1 MKLSTKILMGGMALL
16 MASTMFIGCPEVV
29 DENEMISFSGSKATI
44 NYFNDNSGGFSRGF
58 KTFKTKHE
66 GALCKITFEDAKTVG
81 TKNGNGVMGFCFDMT
96 KNDDGSYN
104 FGAAGTRVNKAGELE
119 GYVSYFKKVN
129 PDTLSSGQSFLNM
142 EGKKCEDSIWP
153 TDGSLSNL
161 KSGIMGSDG
170 NAVCVINVVANDD
183 GSYKVSFY
191 DSSVIATDGSLKD
204 GSTALKEV
212 TVSNSITGLTKK
224 RQADLAVYA
233 NVYANCTLKG
243 SWDFT
248 DIYGNAIPVEV
259 AE

>member
-44 NYFNDNSGGFSRGF
+44 NYFNDNSGGYSRGF

-119 GYVSYFKKVN
+119 GYVSYFKNVN
-129 PDTLSSGQSFLNM
+129 PATLSSGQSFLDM
-142 EGKKCEDSIWP
+142 EGKKCEKSIWP
-153 TDGSLSNL
+153 TDGKIINL
-161 KSGIMGSDG
+161 KSGIISSDG
-170 NAVCVINVVANDD
+170 TAVCVINVVANDD
-183 GSYKVSFY
+183 GSYNVAFY
-191 DSSVIATDGSLKD
+191 DGSVINKDGSLKD
-204 GSTALKEV
+204 VTDAIREV
-212 TVSNSITGLTKK
+212 PVSNTYTGLTKK

-233 NVYANCTLKG
+233 NVYENCTLKG

>member
-44 NYFNDNSGGFSRGF
+44 DYFNDNSDGYSRGF

-81 TKNGNGVMGFCFDMT
+81 TTNGNGIMGFCFDMT

-104 FGAAGTRVNKAGELE
+104 FGLVGTRVNKVGALE

-129 PDTLSSGQSFLNM
+129 PDTLSSGQSFLDMN
-142 EGKKCEDSIWP
+142 GNKCETPIWP
-153 TDGSLSNL
+153 SDGSIDNL
-161 KSGIMGSDG
+161 KSGIIGSDG
-170 NAVCVINVVANDD
+170 TAVCVINVVANDN
-183 GSYKVSFY
+183 GSYTVDFY
-191 DSSVIATDGSLKD
+191 DSSVIDTDGSLKE

-212 TVSNSITGLTKK
+212 TVSNTITGLTEKK
-224 RQADLAVYA
+224 QADLAVYA
-233 NVYANCTLKG
+233 NVYDNCTLKG
-243 SWDFT
+243 SRDFT
-248 DIYGNAIPVEV
+248 DVYGNAIPVEV

>member
-44 NYFNDNSGGFSRGF
+44 NYFNDNGGFSRGF

-81 TKNGNGVMGFCFDMT
+81 TPNGNGVMGFCFDMT

-104 FGAAGTRVNKAGELE
+104 FGVAGTRVNKAGALE

-129 PDTLSSGQSFLNM
+129 PDTLSSGQSFLDM
-142 EGKKCEDSIWP
+142 EGKKCETCIWP
-153 TDGSLSNL
+153 EKGSYSNL
-161 KSGIMGSDG
+161 KSNIIGSDG
-170 NAVCVINVVANDD
+170 NAVCVINVVANDN
-183 GSYKVSFY
+183 GSYTVAFY
-191 DSSVIATDGSLKD
+191 DSSVIDKDGSLKA

-212 TVSNSITGLTKK
+212 TVSNKDTELTKK
-224 RQADLAVYA
+224 TQANLAVYA
-233 NVYANCTLKG
+233 NVYDNCTLKG